1 MSLKG
6 LLWLISTG
14 KMPAV
19 PAPSG
24 NEGGGGYLRGRAP
37 GRLCVVIRGVVS
49 DAVPCLLTGVICDL
63 PFNVVG
69 LPKKMGGMIAHPSMI
84 CQSPRAAFLQKFPH
98 QIHRVP
104 AYDFMKK
111 GSQSVPGHTRNRYPG
126 IPTIGWHVSLEEKP
140 T

>member
-1 MSLKG
+1 M
-6 LLWLISTG
+6 
-14 KMPAV
+14 
-19 PAPSG
+19 
-24 NEGGGGYLRGRAP
+24 RGRAT

-49 DAVPCLLTGVICDL
+49 DAVPYLHTGVLCDL
-63 PFNVVG
+63 PFNVAN
-69 LPKKMGGMIAHPSMI
+69 LPKKMGSMIAHPSMI

-111 GSQSVPGHTRNRYPG
+111 GAQSVPWHTRNRYPG